1 MHSSDMQAIQQRWS
15 AILDAM
21 MVAGIPRDDLSIL
34 AIIAGAQRLEQRFT
48 GTREARPIGF
58 APAARKEGD

>member
-1 MHSSDMQAIQQRWS
+1 MNASDMQAIQRRWT
-15 AILDAM
+15 AIIDAM

-48 GTREARPIGF
+48 QTRETRPIGF
-58 APAARKEGD
+58 APAQRKESE